1 MRGFPS
7 LPRGAETQGTRPALA
22 PSRAASAPYSRARP
36 GRTWGARS
44 CTDVVLPAARSPGSR
59 GIDRPLRPAFHQ
71 GKRPGT
77 RRQGLRGGLGSE
89 SQRNSPAV
97 LPGGWDSL
105 HVAHPSRLRRKDSD
119 ERGRCPTV
127 RVGKHQF
134 FGSPFSTCREEG
146 WGTCTK
152 ENIFVCFHGSFQ
164 KPLFPHRVVPPS
176 ATTLSR
182 NLPPTPIRS
191 LGICSSPGLTARSW
205 PGWNLEGEL
214 QSLAPSL
221 RSPLIGSGRKSPFV
235 RYACREGRGC

>member
-7 LPRGAETQGTRPALA
+7 LPRGAETPGTRPALA

-36 GRTWGARS
+36 GRAWRALS
-44 CTDVVLPAARSPGSR
+44 CTDVVLPAARSPGSQ
-59 GIDRPLRPAFHQ
+59 GIDRPLRPVFHQ
-71 GKRPGT
+71 GKWPGT

-119 ERGRCPTV
+119 ERGRCPTGSASINFSEVPSPPAGRRAGALV
-127 RVGKHQF
+127 RRKTFLYVSTEVSRSHYFLTGWFRPLPPPFPQPPPDAHQ
-134 FGSPFSTCREEG
+134 
-146 WGTCTK
+146 
-152 ENIFVCFHGSFQ
+152 I
-164 KPLFPHRVVPPS
+164 
-176 ATTLSR
+176 SR
-182 NLPPTPIRS
+182 NLLLPGVHSPELARLKFGRRTPF
-191 LGICSSPGLTARSW
+191 P
-205 PGWNLEGEL
+205 
-214 QSLAPSL
+214 APSL

>member
-7 LPRGAETQGTRPALA
+7 LPRGAETPGTRPALA

-36 GRTWGARS
+36 RRAWGALS

-59 GIDRPLRPAFHQ
+59 GIDGPLRPAFHQ

-77 RRQGLRGGLGSE
+77 RGGLGSE

-105 HVAHPSRLRRKDSD
+105 HVAHPSRLRRKDRD

-176 ATTLSR
+176 ATTL
-182 NLPPTPIRS
+182 PPTSPRPPS
-191 LGICSSPGLTARSW
+191 DLSGICSCPGFTARS
-205 PGWNLEGEL
+205 
-214 QSLAPSL
+214 
-221 RSPLIGSGRKSPFV
+221 
-235 RYACREGRGC
+235 